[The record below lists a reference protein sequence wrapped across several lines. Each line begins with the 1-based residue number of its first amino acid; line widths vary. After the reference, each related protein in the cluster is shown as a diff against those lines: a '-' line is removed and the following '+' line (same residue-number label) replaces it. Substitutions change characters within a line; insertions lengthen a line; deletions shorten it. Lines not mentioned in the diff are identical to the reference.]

1 MSKST
6 AKKRKWFTELCK
18 DGCQICAI
26 KFPDLPNNGLQFAHI
41 VSPTRDKGGNS
52 KENCLALCP
61 NCEKSFDITVKK
73 AIYHA
78 TARHTKGRVPESWRK
93 GEGRAGKSE

>member
-1 MSKST
+1 MSTST
-6 AKKRKWFTELCK
+6 AKKSKWFRKLYE

-26 KFPDLPNNGLQFAHI
+26 KFPHLPHNGLQFAHI
-41 VSPTRDKGGNS
+41 VSKTEGGGDS
-52 KENCLALCP
+52 KINCLALCP
-61 NCEKSFDITVKK
+61 NCEKAFDIVVKK

-78 TARHTKGRVPESWRK
+78 TLRPTKGRVPESWRE